1 MIINN
6 QLKWI
11 RTCTPWTL
19 EYTCAIQARQ
29 NISDDTNLQNG
40 RCQHCQAQ
48 CEIYKYSNDLSIL
61 KGPSDSQKIYYTQLI
76 SSNSAIP
83 ILPDFPINSS
93 YYLDRNYLRLTIVPL
108 NSYVTTYEETATYSW
123 SELVSEIDG
132 QTAL

>member
-1 MIINN
+1 
-6 QLKWI
+6 
-11 RTCTPWTL
+11 L

-29 NISDDTNLQNG
+29 NISDNTNLENG

-61 KGPSDSQKIYYTQLI
+61 KGPSDSQKFYYTQLI
-76 SSNSAIP
+76 LSNPAIP

-108 NSYVTTYEETATYSW
+108 NSYVTTYEETATYLW
-123 SELVSEIDG
+123 SQLISEIGG
-132 QTAL
+132 QAAL